1 MRKTEEAEMEHN
13 NFSDI
18 DRMEIEAEKKRRE
31 EIIKKGELKRNT
43 ILFTI
48 ASCIVQV
55 ILMLVLMIALYV
67 FAAVIFYRFL
77 RLQSA
82 FPIQIASPL
91 VFVGGMIFGFMLHKK
106 IMYVIIDKLNLYDKL
121 QKGLADY
128 YRPRK
133 ARNEKQGNS

>member
-1 MRKTEEAEMEHN
+1 MEYN
-13 NFSDI
+13 NYSDI

-31 EIIKKGELKRNT
+31 EIIKKSELKRNT

-55 ILMLVLMIALYV
+55 ILMLALMTVLYILAVVLCYRVFNLKSAL
-67 FAAVIFYRFL
+67 
-77 RLQSA
+77 
-82 FPIQIASPL
+82 PIQIASPL
-91 VFVGGMIFGFMLHKK
+91 VFIGGMVSGFILHKK

-121 QKGLADY
+121 QKGLGDY

-133 ARNEKQGNS
+133 SRNEKQGNS